1 MKATGLMI
9 SSMGKEKNNG
19 QTELNT
25 KVIIEMVKRRVT
37 ASSYGPTPHH
47 IKEISKIMTF
57 KALES
62 IDGQIK
68 ESSTASGLL
77 TRCTDLV
84 FLLGLMVGNMKA
96 NTTTIRNMGTEYS
109 PGQTEEYTMDTGQ
122 TVNKKDTANIIT
134 PRVK

>member
-1 MKATGLMI
+1 MDREKSNGL
-9 SSMGKEKNNG
+9 
-19 QTELNT
+19 TVHNT

-37 ASSYGPTPHH
+37 ASSCGLTPRH

-57 KALES
+57 KVSES

-77 TRCTDLV
+77 TRCMGLV
-84 FLLGLMVGNMKA
+84 YLLGLTVGNMRASIMMIK
-96 NTTTIRNMGTEYS
+96 NMGTEYS